1 VLKVFAHLCR
11 RTTKL
16 NRNGEMRLALK
27 GALLVA
33 YKIAFVC
40 AVFAVA
46 EYTARKV
53 VYGQLGSPGRQTEL
67 ILDRWTAFRNNPG
80 YRSNGIELNQE
91 GFRRDQNV
99 SFDKP
104 PDTVRIFFLG
114 GSVAYGGE
122 TLYPEIDDRWRIDNR
137 QTIDHYL
144 ETRLNSTFPSKRWE
158 VINASV
164 KGYLLN
170 QDLALFLSTLQRYK
184 PDYLILFDGV
194 NDVFAMLRTP
204 ENEDAYSAAGLGE
217 EFSGLTRPNALS
229 LRMMTMTWLADNSAL
244 YRSIRESIAVRNR
257 VHARRAVA
265 TRLAAHLHPDFAS
278 LTADDRQ
285 RVGAAARR
293 LGDYPHTVRQIQRLA
308 ALDGTQALF
317 VLQPQIAVT
326 RKPLTSVETRLF
338 NYWSKVDG
346 ALYVY
351 GFQTLYPQLSAQLTS
366 AARTEGY
373 RFLDLTAVF
382 DRAGVQTFT
391 DYCHLTPAGNQMIA
405 DAIFDSLASSL
416 TPRQRSGAP

>member
-1 VLKVFAHLCR
+1 
-11 RTTKL
+11 
-16 NRNGEMRLALK
+16 MRLALK
-27 GALLVA
+27 SALLVA
-33 YKIAFVC
+33 YNIAAVC
-40 AVFAVA
+40 AAFGVA

-53 VYGQLGSPGRQTEL
+53 AYGQLGSPGRHTEL

-80 YRSNGIELNQE
+80 YKSNGVQLNQD
-91 GFRRDQNV
+91 GFRRDRRV
-99 SFDKP
+99 SVDKP
-104 PDTVRIFFLG
+104 PDTVRIFFVG

-170 QDLALFLSTLQRYK
+170 QDLALFLSTVQRYK
-184 PDYLILFDGV
+184 PDYLILLDGV
-194 NDVFAMLRTP
+194 NDMFAMLRTP

-217 EFSGLTRPNALS
+217 EFSTLTRPDALS
-229 LRMMTMTWLADNSAL
+229 LRMMTTTWLADNSAL
-244 YRSIRESIAVRNR
+244 YRATRESIAQRNR
-257 VHARRAVA
+257 VRARRAIA
-265 TRLAAHLHPDFAS
+265 GQSAAHLHPDFAS
-278 LTADDRQ
+278 LTADDQ
-285 RVGAAARR
+285 RHVGAATLR
-293 LGDYPHTVRQIQRLA
+293 LGNYTHTVRQIHRLA
-308 ALDGTQALF
+308 ALDGTRALF

-338 NYWSKVDG
+338 DYWSKVDG
-346 ALYVY
+346 PLYVY

-366 AARTEGY
+366 DAQTEGY

-382 DRAGVQTFT
+382 DRTGVQTFT
-391 DYCHLTPAGNQMIA
+391 DYCHLTPTGNQMIA
-405 DAIFDSLASSL
+405 DAIFDSLAASL
-416 TPRQRSGAP
+416 PPRSGNGAR